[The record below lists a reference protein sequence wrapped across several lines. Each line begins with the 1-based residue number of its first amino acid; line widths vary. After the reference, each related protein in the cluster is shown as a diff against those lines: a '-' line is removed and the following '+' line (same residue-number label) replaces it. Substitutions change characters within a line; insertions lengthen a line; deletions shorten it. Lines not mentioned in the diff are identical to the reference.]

1 MIKQERFR
9 TNLNFIKITKS
20 LARILDLPLL
30 TRLRINLQPNIL
42 LKISS
47 KPPIKEI
54 PIKNLNVL

>member
-20 LARILDLPLL
+20 LAQILDLPLQ
-30 TRLRINLQPNIL
+30 TRLLANLQPNIL

-54 PIKNLNVL
+54 QIKNLIVL